1 MCVCVCA
8 CKGVTPQQVGPC
20 TRIANKS
27 TTAVVSYKISYWRVL
42 VAMPGQFPRLV
53 NVIADGTC
61 FSWLRHVLTHIP
73 MQRPGAKRCVHLR
86 FFAKVSSVRPHPR
99 LCLALFSAREVLDR
113 RIKVRLPYSR
123 YRKPVSHNTMA
134 QNGAQRRSARFNGTC
149 NIARVPVPSS

>member
-1 MCVCVCA
+1 MCVCVQRCY
-8 CKGVTPQQVGPC
+8 PQQVGPC

-42 VAMPGQFPRLV
+42 VAMPGQFPHLV
-53 NVIADGTC
+53 YFIADGTC

-99 LCLALFSAREVLDR
+99 LLIRGSFSAREVLDR

-134 QNGAQRRSARFNGTC
+134 QSGAQRRSARFNGTRS
-149 NIARVPVPSS
+149 IARVPVPSS